1 MPPHLLRVKGQRG
14 QVLAYLAV
22 VAPLLLLPLTA
33 YVIEVTRLAAAQ
45 ARLEAV
51 AATTA
56 EDAVQQ
62 IDVSSFR
69 SGGGLRPDAAAA
81 AATAKVEVTA
91 REPGAAVDGVTVTGA
106 SLALQ
111 VSEPVPLVFA
121 GFLGA
126 STVRVHARALA
137 TLKAG
142 Y

>member
-22 VAPLLLLPLTA
+22 VVPLLLLPLTA
-33 YVIEVTRLAAAQ
+33 YVVEVTRLAAAQ
-45 ARLEAV
+45 ARLETI

-56 EDAVQQ
+56 EDAVQRV
-62 IDVSSFR
+62 DVNSFR
-69 SGGGLRPDAAAA
+69 SGAGLHPDPAAAA
-81 AATAKVEVTA
+81 AAAQAEVAT

-106 SLALQ
+106 SLALEL
-111 VSEPVPLVFA
+111 SEPVPLVFA
-121 GFLGA
+121 GFLGTRA
-126 STVRVHARALA
+126 VRVHARAIA